1 MSPRFAV
8 HSFWVEISFSFKHTK
23 KHQNFDQKTSYLHPS
38 KTNLKSLLLSL
49 SLSSFPFV
57 VKEEEEGQ
65 WGTPKAREAATEEI
79 QNNSTSPLEILWRIR
94 WKL

>member
-38 KTNLKSLLLSL
+38 KKKLKISLFFP
-49 SLSSFPFV
+49 SSFPFV

>member
-1 MSPRFAV
+1 LRYPFLSNTL
-8 HSFWVEISFSFKHTK
+8 E

-38 KTNLKSLLLSL
+38 KNNLKSLLLSLSL

-57 VKEEEEGQ
+57 VKEEEGQ
-65 WGTPKAREAATEEI
+65 WGTPKAREVATEEI